1 MRCTKKNAVLS
12 LTSITLNGCVVGKN
26 RIGLLPGQKAD
37 WIFLH
42 DILILLYERF
52 HLYG

>member
-1 MRCTKKNAVLS
+1 MRCTKKTLS
-12 LTSITLNGCVVGKN
+12 CLYIDNLNGCVVGKN